1 MASERHPDAV
11 GSARSLP
18 ARNFDGGR
26 GPRLVGTLFLGFF
39 DGAAEKHV
47 HKILIS
53 ALAEIP

>member
-1 MASERHPDAV
+1 MQSEVQGRFPLATLTAEE
-11 GSARSLP
+11 ARGLSVRFSL
-18 ARNFDGGR
+18 
-26 GPRLVGTLFLGFF
+26 VFF